1 MTSVQQTTKIPTFAV
16 FGDDL
21 RVLQGVKKEDDFG
34 CHWNP
39 ISDKCFLVNG
49 KQLIWIEPDQLHGL
63 MDDQNHGL
71 LSKARNI
78 TFTLQMYIPTD
89 DGQQH

>member
-1 MTSVQQTTKIPTFAV
+1 MILVATGIQYQTSV
-16 FGDDL
+16 
-21 RVLQGVKKEDDFG
+21 
-34 CHWNP
+34 
-39 ISDKCFLVNG
+39 FLVNG